1 MSQRMRALVSA
12 LLLTTLMAP
21 ALISHAQSRAA
32 DTLSGTIHI
41 NLQGNNQDVWQQVA
55 AAYMKLQPNV
65 KVSLKPAQ
73 GYADYISA
81 GFAAGSPPF
90 DLVQNNQNAALIN
103 AGNVVDFG
111 PYLNQPD
118 PYIAGKP
125 WRDAV
130 NLSAMLATDL
140 PANKVYDLN

>member
-21 ALISHAQSRAA
+21 ALISHAQSRVA

-55 AAYMKLQPNV
+55 AAYMKLHPNV
-65 KVSLKPAQ
+65 KVSVNLKPSQ

-81 GFAAGSPPF
+81 GFAAGTAPF
-90 DLVQNNQNAALIN
+90 DLVQNNQNAALILRSEERRV
-103 AGNVVDFG
+103 GKECRSRWS
-111 PYLNQPD
+111 PYH
-118 PYIAGKP
+118 
-125 WRDAV
+125 
-130 NLSAMLATDL
+130 
-140 PANKVYDLN
+140 